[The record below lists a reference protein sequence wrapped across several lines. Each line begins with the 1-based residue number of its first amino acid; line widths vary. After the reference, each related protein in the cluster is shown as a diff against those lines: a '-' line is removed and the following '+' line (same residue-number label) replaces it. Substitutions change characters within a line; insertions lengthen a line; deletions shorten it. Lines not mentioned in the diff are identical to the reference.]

1 MKSNNALIVILGTV
15 TLDAVG
21 IGLVMP
27 VLPGLLRDL
36 RYYIK
41 NILFG
46 LYCTL
51 IYIYLITKNSEGYY
65 FLVSD
70 KMLYAIVISTILCPY
85 SKYAIEY
92 IAFNFIKKDFFER
105 RKNLN
110 NAPVA
115 KLNLFMLYNLLCL
128 VLAIPFGLLGL

>member
-1 MKSNNALIVILGTV
+1 MS
-15 TLDAVG
+15 
-21 IGLVMP
+21 
-27 VLPGLLRDL
+27 L

-51 IYIYLITKNSEGYY
+51 IYIYLISKNSEGYY

-70 KMLYAIVISTILCPY
+70 KMLYAIVIRTILCRY
-85 SKYAIEY
+85 SKYSIEY
-92 IAFNFIKKDFFER
+92 IAFNFIKKDYFER

-128 VLAIPFGLLGL
+128 VLAIPFGLLGLFISIKNN

>member
-1 MKSNNALIVILGTV
+1 MNKRFIIISSIIYLLLTSAVFTLLYRFPHYWSIFILLFILIFSV
-15 TLDAVG
+15 
-21 IGLVMP
+21 
-27 VLPGLLRDL
+27 
-36 RYYIK
+36 
-41 NILFG
+41 
-46 LYCTL
+46 
-51 IYIYLITKNSEGYY
+51 YIYLITKNSEGYY

-128 VLAIPFGLLGL
+128 VLAIPFGLLGLFIAIKNN

>member
-1 MKSNNALIVILGTV
+1 MS
-15 TLDAVG
+15 
-21 IGLVMP
+21 
-27 VLPGLLRDL
+27 L

-51 IYIYLITKNSEGYY
+51 IYIYLITKNSEEYY
-65 FLVSD
+65 FLVTD

-85 SKYAIEY
+85 SKYAIEH

-110 NAPVA
+110 NAPRS
-115 KLNLFMLYNLLCL
+115 KINLFMLYNLFVL
-128 VLAIPFGLLGL
+128 VLAIPFWT

>member
-1 MKSNNALIVILGTV
+1 MS
-15 TLDAVG
+15 
-21 IGLVMP
+21 
-27 VLPGLLRDL
+27 L

-70 KMLYAIVISTILCPY
+70 KMLYAIVLITI
-85 SKYAIEY
+85 A
-92 IAFNFIKKDFFER
+92 
-105 RKNLN
+105 
-110 NAPVA
+110 
-115 KLNLFMLYNLLCL
+115 
-128 VLAIPFGLLGL
+128 

>member
-1 MKSNNALIVILGTV
+1 MS
-15 TLDAVG
+15 
-21 IGLVMP
+21 
-27 VLPGLLRDL
+27 L

-41 NILFG
+41 YFIWPVLHT
-46 LYCTL
+46 Y
-51 IYIYLITKNSEGYY
+51 IYIPYNKNSEGYY

-85 SKYAIEY
+85 SKYAIEH
-92 IAFNFIKKDFFER
+92 IAFNFIKKDFR
-105 RKNLN
+105 KKKNLN

-128 VLAIPFGLLGL
+128 VLAIPFGLLGLLYQ

>member
-70 KMLYAIVISTILCPY
+70 KMLYAIVISTILC
-85 SKYAIEY
+85 
-92 IAFNFIKKDFFER
+92 
-105 RKNLN
+105 
-110 NAPVA
+110 
-115 KLNLFMLYNLLCL
+115 
-128 VLAIPFGLLGL
+128 

>member
-1 MKSNNALIVILGTV
+1 MS
-15 TLDAVG
+15 
-21 IGLVMP
+21 
-27 VLPGLLRDL
+27 L

-51 IYIYLITKNSEGYY
+51 IYIYLITKNSEEYY
-65 FLVSD
+65 FLVTD

-85 SKYAIEY
+85 SKYAIEH

-115 KLNLFMLYNLLCL
+115 KL
-128 VLAIPFGLLGL
+128 